1 MNGTAYNLCYY
12 FRWLHQ
18 ETLFATA
25 QKKYV
30 YIYDNQGT
38 EIHCLKEHRE
48 VNRLEYLPY
57 HFLLTTVVSSHYF
70 YLKKDS
76 RNHFSTDRYI
86 WQWQSLAKRRIL
98 KIKVDIYLVFK
109 DMFFLTAQIFR
120 SKIRKIKEISI
131 ISAKLSYQY

>member
-1 MNGTAYNLCYY
+1 MVLLYNLCYY
-12 FRWLHQ
+12 SRWLHQ

-70 YLKKDS
+70 YLKKI
-76 RNHFSTDRYI
+76 RGIT
-86 WQWQSLAKRRIL
+86 LALI
-98 KIKVDIYLVFK
+98 V
-109 DMFFLTAQIFR
+109 
-120 SKIRKIKEISI
+120 ISG
-131 ISAKLSYQY
+131 SGSP